1 MRDEPLV
8 LFDVD
13 NTLFDN
19 DGMTHAL
26 DERLRRLLGDQAA
39 TRYRQV
45 YERRRDE
52 LGYADYLGSLQALR
66 EPGVNDAELV
76 QASTFLLE
84 YPFQRGVFPGAM
96 DALAS
101 AGDPFILSDGD
112 VVFQPHKVRRAGL
125 WDAVEGRVLIHVHKE
140 KVLARIAADHPAPH
154 YVVVDDKLRLLAAI
168 KQAWGDKVT
177 TVFVRQ
183 GHYAHDAKANADYPP
198 ADITLD
204 HIGQFADADIPAR
217 SRPSRARGV

>member
-19 DGMTHAL
+19 DGMNRDL
-26 DERLRRLLGDQAA
+26 DERLRRVLGEQAVK
-39 TRYRQV
+39 RYRQV
-45 YERRRDE
+45 YEQRRDE
-52 LGYADYLGSLQALR
+52 VGYADYLGSLQALR
-66 EPGVNDAELV
+66 EPGINDAELV
-76 QASTFLLE
+76 DVSTFLLE
-84 YPFQRGVFPGAM
+84 YPFKRGVFPGAL

-101 AGDPFILSDGD
+101 VDDPFILSDGD
-112 VVFQPHKVRRAGL
+112 VVFQSHKVRCAGL
-125 WDAVEGRVLIHVHKE
+125 WDAVGGRVLIHVHKE

-183 GHYAHDAKANADYPP
+183 GHYANDAKAIADYPP
-198 ADITLD
+198 ADVTLD
-204 HIGQFADADIPAR
+204 RIGQFADADIPAR
-217 SRPSRARGV
+217 IRR

>member
-1 MRDEPLV
+1 MRDEPLF

-19 DGMTHAL
+19 DGMNRAL
-26 DERLRRLLGDQAA
+26 DERLRRVLGEQAVK
-39 TRYRQV
+39 RYRQV
-45 YERRRDE
+45 YEQRRDE
-52 LGYADYLGSLQALR
+52 TGYADYLGSLQALR

-76 QASTFLLE
+76 DVSTFLLE
-84 YPFQRGVFPGAM
+84 YPFKRGVFPGAM
-96 DALAS
+96 EALAS

-112 VVFQPHKVRRAGL
+112 VVFQPHKVRCAGL
-125 WDAVEGRVLIHVHKE
+125 WDAVGGRVLIHVHKE
-140 KVLARIAADHPAPH
+140 KVLARIAARHPAPH

-183 GHYAHDAKANADYPP
+183 GHYANDARIIADYPP
-198 ADITLD
+198 ADVTLD
-204 HIGQFADADIPAR
+204 HIGQFADTDIPAR
-217 SRPSRARGV
+217 TRR